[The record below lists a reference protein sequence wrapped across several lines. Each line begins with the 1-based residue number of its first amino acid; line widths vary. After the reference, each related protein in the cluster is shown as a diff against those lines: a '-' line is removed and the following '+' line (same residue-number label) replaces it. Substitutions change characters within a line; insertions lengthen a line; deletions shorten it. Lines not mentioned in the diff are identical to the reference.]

1 LTAGTQYDDVLAHLA
16 GLRVRFVVT
25 GGVSI
30 ALRGLARPVMDLD
43 VVVDPVPQ
51 NVGLVSSALTQL
63 GFWPTLPL
71 PLDVVPVMRMM
82 DANHREV
89 DVNRLYPITFAAL
102 IERADHLTVSSQSIA
117 VISVADLIAIK
128 EQRRR
133 DYDLLDIELLRSLQ
147 V

>member
-1 LTAGTQYDDVLAHLA
+1 
-16 GLRVRFVVT
+16 
-25 GGVSI
+25 
-30 ALRGLARPVMDLD
+30 MDLD